1 MRDEWAACR
10 RLIVD
15 EAAGWLWTGVISF
28 LLLRGPF
35 DTEGP
40 AQ

>member
-1 MRDEWAACR
+1 MMGSLPATDV
-10 RLIVD
+10 VD

-28 LLLRGPF
+28 LLLRGSF

-40 AQ
+40 TQ